1 MLVPAPSSSPSPAV
15 HRSDDTWPEELL
27 IPRGD
32 GATLARLVPAIGAH
46 LTGGSAS
53 GEAAEDPFGLPHASR
68 YVLLLVDGMGE
79 ELLEAN
85 SRLAPQLSGMQRAE
99 ATVTCAVPSTTATSL
114 SCLGTGCLPGR
125 HGVLGYT
132 FRSPVGG
139 MVMNALSWQHG
150 DDPLVVQ
157 PHPTAFEELSRVG
170 VAVSSVGPERFEKS
184 GLTRASLRGPAFLGV
199 RDEHDI
205 DLRVDLARQGSEAGE
220 PSLCYVYERSLD
232 HVGHGHGCA
241 STAWRRRLGWVDEL
255 VQALSEGLAP
265 GTVLIVT
272 ADHGMIDV
280 PTDHRILIED
290 EPGLS
295 ADLDEMAG
303 EPRFRQLYTRRPEQV
318 AARWADQLG
327 EQATVLTAQQAID
340 LDLFGV
346 WDPVLRNRL
355 GDVLVAMR
363 GDWAV
368 MTQKVPQ
375 ELGLVGMHGSLT
387 RAEMTIPLRW
397 QTIGAPV
404 W

>member
-1 MLVPAPSSSPSPAV
+1 
-15 HRSDDTWPEELL
+15 LL
-27 IPRGD
+27 IPRRE

-53 GEAAEDPFGLPHASR
+53 GDPFGLPHASR

-79 ELLEAN
+79 ELLDAN
-85 SRLAPQLSGMQRAE
+85 SRLAPQLSGMQRCE

-139 MVMNALSWQHG
+139 VVMNALSWQHG
-150 DDPLVVQ
+150 DDPRIVQ
-157 PHPTAFEELSRVG
+157 PHPTAFEELSRAG
-170 VAVSSVGPERFEKS
+170 VAVSSVGPETVREVRTDPRLTARA
-184 GLTRASLRGPAFLGV
+184 GLPRGARRARHRPAGRPGLPGLGGRRALPVLR
-199 RDEHDI
+199 
-205 DLRVDLARQGSEAGE
+205 LRALPRPCRPRPRLPLDGLAPQA
-220 PSLCYVYERSLD
+220 
-232 HVGHGHGCA
+232 
-241 STAWRRRLGWVDEL
+241 RLGRRAG
-255 VQALSEGLAP
+255 QALSEGLAP

-290 EPGLS
+290 EPGLL
-295 ADLDEMAG
+295 ADLDEIAG
-303 EPRFRQLYTRRPEQV
+303 EPRFRQLYTSRPEEV
-318 AARWADQLG
+318 ARRWAERLG
-327 EQATVLTAQQAID
+327 ERAMVLTAERAID
-340 LDLFGV
+340 LGLFGS
-346 WDPVLRNRL
+346 WDPGLRNRL

-363 GDWAV
+363 GDWAL

-387 RAEMTIPLRW
+387 RAEMTIPVRW